1 MTISLAFSQ
10 VRQSAMLRGVDAN
23 LIHDLFE
30 RKQAESPLLLLS
42 RSEIRRN
49 YRTLSQALP
58 RATIHYAVKANNHP
72 TFLDELHSEGCR
84 FEVCS
89 AQEIDATVRAGADI
103 NSTIHSHPIKSERE
117 FDQAV
122 AAGIRVF
129 VVDNIDEINKLARY
143 QDISLK
149 IMIRYRI
156 NTNTKAVVDLQYKF
170 GCTTDQVSVLAEAI
184 KQTGHEVYGLC
195 FHIGSQCIFS
205 ENYVRAIK
213 TASKLITKLEG
224 SGFNI
229 RLLDIGGGF
238 PVEYIDPIMPID
250 KFCEPIAK
258 ALDNHIRPE
267 IEIICE
273 PGRFIAA
280 SPVTLVCS
288 VIGKAVRDGKVW
300 YYLDDG
306 LYSTFSGIV
315 YDQCQYPVI
324 TDRTGQGKLSVL
336 AGPTCDSFDVM
347 YDGLMIPEHS
357 IGDKVVFPL
366 TGAYC
371 TVSGSEFNSLKRP
384 DYMIID

>member
-1 MTISLAFSQ
+1 MTSSLAFSQ
-10 VRQSAMLRGVDAN
+10 ARQSTALRGAN
-23 LIHDLFE
+23 TDLIHELFE
-30 RKQAESPLLLLS
+30 RQQTESPLLLLS

-49 YRTLSQALP
+49 YRALNQALP
-58 RATIHYAVKANNHP
+58 RAAVHYAVKANNHP
-72 TFLDELHSEGCR
+72 TFLDELHGEGGH

-89 AQEIDATVRAGADI
+89 ADEIEAAVRAGADPGEI
-103 NSTIHSHPIKSERE
+103 VHSHPIKSERE
-117 FDQAV
+117 FDRAV
-122 AAGIRVF
+122 TAGVRVF
-129 VVDNIDEINKLARY
+129 VVDNIYEIRKLARY
-143 QDISLK
+143 QDVPLK

-170 GCTTDQVSVLAEAI
+170 GCTVDQVPVLAEAVR
-184 KQTGHEVYGLC
+184 QTGHEVHGLC

-205 ENYVRAIK
+205 ENYVLAIK
-213 TASKLITKLEG
+213 TARELIATLSR
-224 SGFNI
+224 SGFDI

-238 PVEYIDPIMPID
+238 PVEYVDPIIAID
-250 KFCEPIAK
+250 KFCGPINS
-258 ALDNHIRPE
+258 ALDKHIAPE
-267 IEIICE
+267 IDIICE

-288 VIGKAVRDGKVW
+288 VIGKAERDGKVW

-324 TDRTGQGKLSVL
+324 TDRSGESRLSVL

-357 IGDKVVFPL
+357 IGDTIVFPL

-371 TVSGSEFNSLKRP
+371 SVSGSGFNSLKRP